1 MEIKNQ
7 VVGTNV
13 TLGIICINGFND
25 LDSILINQS
34 SIERSQLRYLKH
46 DLFPFQL
53 FCAQAIDNENESQ
66 AENAIEMEVLA
77 D

>member
-1 MEIKNQ
+1 MFLCLLGLEDFYVKRYTFEIDFKK
-7 VVGTNV
+7 
-13 TLGIICINGFND
+13 
-25 LDSILINQS
+25 
-34 SIERSQLRYLKH
+34 EKYLKH

>member
-1 MEIKNQ
+1 MKRYTFEIDFKK
-7 VVGTNV
+7 
-13 TLGIICINGFND
+13 
-25 LDSILINQS
+25 
-34 SIERSQLRYLKH
+34 EKYLKH